1 MRSCAAAQLGR
12 SGALDVPETDEIVSG
27 LLDKLTERGLARP
40 GLVGPFIPAAT
51 SMEMGARPGTLW
63 TGCWILSSAATSLS
77 QAFNAVDFHI
87 HELAVE
93 DPDVIRRLQRHCR
106 AGTWRGWRI

>member
-51 SMEMGARPGTLW
+51 SMEMGARR
-63 TGCWILSSAATSLS
+63 
-77 QAFNAVDFHI
+77 NVVDWMLDI
-87 HELAVE
+87 IE
-93 DPDVIRRLQRHCR
+93 RRNVPESGFQRR
-106 AGTWRGWRI
+106 

>member
-40 GLVGPFIPAAT
+40 GLVGPFY
-51 SMEMGARPGTLW
+51 SGGYFDGDGGSARNVVDWMLDIIERRNVPE
-63 TGCWILSSAATSLS
+63 SSF
-77 QAFNAVDFHI
+77 Q
-87 HELAVE
+87 
-93 DPDVIRRLQRHCR
+93 RR
-106 AGTWRGWRI
+106 